1 MPKGFRIGNHE
12 FLEPGAEA
20 PLSRTS
26 AKRRSPI
33 SRAEPPPFLAG
44 FTREPAT
51 SLASKVLVQ
60 GTFCGHGEPTYTVF
74 DIVINGQDR
83 LDVVTFFAGDEE
95 DDDDPEAEGQ
105 DAVLVLARP
114 CGTKGDWLVV
124 FSEEWRDESGDI
136 HVPDEPELHAFDEEE
151 EDEVAETAQ
160 AALLSIGFEYPP
172 DADSL
177 KEFSWLA
184 LDAWP
189 DDHEDEPYVL
199 VSTETR

>member
-1 MPKGFRIGNHE
+1 MSKGFRIGDHE
-12 FLEPGAEA
+12 FLEVGENA
-20 PLSRTS
+20 PLSRVN
-26 AKRRSPI
+26 AKNRKPI
-33 SRAEPPPFLAG
+33 ARAEPPPFLTG
-44 FTREPAT
+44 FTREPAST
-51 SLASKVLVQ
+51 LASKVLVQ

-74 DIVINGQDR
+74 DIVINGHDR

-114 CGTKGDWLVV
+114 CGVKGDWLVV

-136 HVPDEPELHAFDEEE
+136 HVPDAPELHAFDDEEE
-151 EDEVAETAQ
+151 EEVSETAQ
-160 AALLSIGFEYPP
+160 PALLSIGFEYPP

-177 KEFSWLA
+177 NEFSWLA

-189 DDHEDEPYVL
+189 DDHDDEPYVL